1 MVVVEEV
8 YETVVCDRL
17 RLLTDAVVLDEQH
30 AFRLHRGFVD
40 QIVV

>member
-1 MVVVEEV
+1 MSVVVVEV

-30 AFRLHRGFVD
+30 TFRLHGG
-40 QIVV
+40 IVGRR

>member
-1 MVVVEEV
+1 MSAVMVDV

-30 AFRLHRGFVD
+30 TFRLHGG
-40 QIVV
+40 IVGRR